1 MVAER
6 GDGEKASFAS
16 YFRCSGNATVK
27 LAGCSGYSGIP
38 ILNYAIFLLGVFLRS
53 KRLMVSAKT
62 NRAYPPISP
71 AHTQTYAIL
80 SAFAQEQNLSPMTLT
95 ELQQKLKLGIRTA
108 ARDIFGVEIQQL
120 NVETPPRAELG
131 DLAFPVSFELAKLI
145 KQATGEKQPPRVI
158 AEKLKPELEG
168 IEEIARVEIAGA
180 GYINVFFDRAKLLS
194 LFARTAPITTGRI
207 EKLDQPKKMV
217 EHTSINPNKA
227 AHIGHVRNA
236 VLGDTFVRILKAAGD
251 RVEVQNYIDNTGVQ
265 VADVVVGFLHIEKM
279 NLDQIK
285 TLDASLGKDYSF
297 DYYCWDLYTK
307 VGLFYRDG
315 NLSGELNPE
324 KTGLRMEVLH
334 ALEEGNNPIADLADY
349 VATRNVE
356 CIVDTME
363 RLGIR
368 YDLLARESDILHLHF
383 WERAFELM
391 KGTGVIRYEREGRHA
406 GCWVMPFESHTGTDE
421 HESDKIIVRSNG
433 TVTYTGK
440 DIAYQLWKLGK
451 LGLDFHYQ
459 VFRQYQE
466 RYLLWVTTTDADAE
480 ANARVER
487 PQFGGGIT
495 VYNVIDSRQ
504 SYPQEIVARGVAAVV
519 PELGEDASVHFSYE
533 MVALSPAACGE
544 LGIELSAEDRT
555 RPYIEMSGRKG
566 LGVKA
571 DDLINQL
578 EAGALT
584 EVEKRNPN
592 LSVDEKKATA
602 HEVAVAALRYFLLK
616 FTRNTVI
623 AFDFKEALSFEGE
636 TGPYCQYAAV
646 RTNSIFRKLGDEA
659 VVEAD
664 ALLDGLARDDELQ
677 TKVAEV
683 LSGEGGTEIWSL
695 VMLTQQLDDVIEQCR
710 NSAEPANLA
719 KYTFSVA
726 KAFSRFYH
734 DHRILTEKDLVR
746 RAVLIAVTKV
756 VRAQLIAAL
765 AILGINVPE
774 QM

>member
-1 MVAER
+1 
-6 GDGEKASFAS
+6 
-16 YFRCSGNATVK
+16 
-27 LAGCSGYSGIP
+27 
-38 ILNYAIFLLGVFLRS
+38 
-53 KRLMVSAKT
+53 
-62 NRAYPPISP
+62 
-71 AHTQTYAIL
+71 
-80 SAFAQEQNLSPMTLT
+80 MTLT
-95 ELQQKLKLGIRTA
+95 ELQQKLKDRIRSA
-108 ARDIFGVEIQQL
+108 AREIFGVEPQQFS
-120 NVETPPRAELG
+120 VETPPRAELG

-145 KQATGEKQPPRVI
+145 KQATGQKQNPRAI
-158 AEKLKPELEG
+158 AEKLKPQLED
-168 IEEIARVEIAGA
+168 IDEVSRVGIAGA
-180 GYINVFFDRAKLLS
+180 GYINVFLDRAKLLN
-194 LFARTAPITTGRI
+194 LFAAPARKQTSD
-207 EKLDQPKKMV
+207 LDQPKKMV

-236 VLGDTFVRILKAAGD
+236 VLGDTFFRILKAAGD
-251 RVEVQNYIDNTGVQ
+251 RIEVQNYIDNTGVQ

-285 TLDASLGKDYSF
+285 ALDASLTKEYTF

-315 NLSGELNPE
+315 NAGGDPNPD
-324 KTGLRMEVLH
+324 KLKFRNEVLH
-334 ALEEGNNPIADLADY
+334 ALEEGAGPTAELADY

-356 CIVDTME
+356 CIIDTME

-391 KGTGVIRYEREGRHA
+391 KSKGVIRYETEGRHA

-451 LGLDFHYQ
+451 LGLDFNYKI
-459 VFRQYQE
+459 FRTYDDGHD
-466 RYLLWVTTTDADAE
+466 LWVTTTEPGQAD
-480 ANARVER
+480 R
-487 PQFGGGIT
+487 PNFGGGVT

-519 PELGEDASVHFSYE
+519 PEIGEEASVHFSYE
-533 MVALSPAACGE
+533 MVALSPAACEE
-544 LGIELSAEDRT
+544 LGIELSEEDRA

-584 EVEKRNPN
+584 EVEKRNPD
-592 LSVDEKKATA
+592 LSEADKKATA

-646 RTNSIFRKLGDEA
+646 RTNSIFRKLGSETVA
-659 VVEAD
+659 AAD
-664 ALLDGLARDDELQ
+664 SLMETAGGDSSLQARI
-677 TKVAEV
+677 TEV
-683 LSGEGGTEIWSL
+683 LSGESGTEIWSL
-695 VMLTQQLDDVIEQCR
+695 LMLSQQLDEVILQCR

-719 KYTFSVA
+719 KYTFA
-726 KAFSRFYH
+726 LARAFSRFYH
-734 DHRILTEKDLVR
+734 DHRILTEPDEVR

-756 VRAQLIAAL
+756 IRTQLTTAL

>member
-1 MVAER
+1 
-6 GDGEKASFAS
+6 
-16 YFRCSGNATVK
+16 
-27 LAGCSGYSGIP
+27 
-38 ILNYAIFLLGVFLRS
+38 
-53 KRLMVSAKT
+53 
-62 NRAYPPISP
+62 
-71 AHTQTYAIL
+71 
-80 SAFAQEQNLSPMTLT
+80 MTLA
-95 ELQQKLKLGIRTA
+95 ELQQKLRERIRVA
-108 ARDIFGVEIQQL
+108 ARETFAVELQQI
-120 NVETPPRAELG
+120 NAETPPRAELG

-145 KQATGEKQPPRVI
+145 KQATGEKQNPRAI
-158 AEKLKPELEG
+158 AEKLKTQLEDV
-168 IEEIARVEIAGA
+168 EEVSRVEIAGA
-180 GYINVFFDRAKLLS
+180 GYINVFYDRAKLLGI
-194 LFARTAPITTGRI
+194 FAGPAEQDT
-207 EKLDQPKKMV
+207 EDLDRPKKMV

-236 VLGDTFVRILKAAGD
+236 VLGDTFVRILNAAGD
-251 RVEVQNYIDNTGVQ
+251 RIEVQNYIDNTGVQ
-265 VADVVVGFLHIEKM
+265 VADVVVGFLHIEKKD
-279 NLDQIK
+279 LDQIK
-285 TLDASLGKDYSF
+285 ALDASLGKDYPF

-315 NLSGELNPE
+315 NAGGEMNPE
-324 KTGLRMEVLH
+324 KIKLRNEVLH
-334 ALEEGNNPIADLADY
+334 ALEEGNNAIAELADY

-356 CIVDTME
+356 CILDTME

-391 KGTGVIRYEREGRHA
+391 KKAGVIRYENEGKHA

-451 LGLDFHYQ
+451 LGLDFHYR
-459 VFRQYQE
+459 VFRNYDDGHV
-466 RYLLWVTTTDADAE
+466 LWVTQTEAE
-480 ANARVER
+480 ESGTER
-487 PQFGGGIT
+487 PDFGGGVT

-519 PELGEDASVHFSYE
+519 PEIGADASVHFSYE
-533 MVALSPAACGE
+533 MVALSPAACEE
-544 LGIELSAEDRT
+544 LSIELSEEDRA

-584 EVEKRNPN
+584 EVEKRNAE
-592 LSVDEKKATA
+592 LSADEKKTTA

-623 AFDFKEALSFEGE
+623 AFDFREALSFEGE

-646 RTNSIFRKLGDEA
+646 RTNSIFRKLPGETVAASDSLIKQIA
-659 VVEAD
+659 AD
-664 ALLDGLARDDELQ
+664 SALQA
-677 TKVAEV
+677 KVSEV

-695 VMLTQQLDDVIEQCR
+695 VMLSQQLDEVILQCR

-719 KYTFSVA
+719 KYTFSLA
-726 KAFSRFYH
+726 RSFSRFYH
-734 DHRILTEKDLVR
+734 DHRILTEQDEVR
-746 RAVLIAVTKV
+746 RAVLIAVTKIM
-756 VRAQLIAAL
+756 RTQLTTAL
-765 AILGINVPE
+765 GILGINVPE

>member
-1 MVAER
+1 
-6 GDGEKASFAS
+6 
-16 YFRCSGNATVK
+16 
-27 LAGCSGYSGIP
+27 
-38 ILNYAIFLLGVFLRS
+38 
-53 KRLMVSAKT
+53 
-62 NRAYPPISP
+62 
-71 AHTQTYAIL
+71 
-80 SAFAQEQNLSPMTLT
+80 MTLAQ
-95 ELQQKLKLGIRTA
+95 LQQKLKDRIRSA
-108 ARDIFGVEIQQL
+108 ARDLFAVELQQL
-120 NVETPPRAELG
+120 AAEAPPRAELG

-145 KQATGEKQPPRVI
+145 KQATGEKQAPRAI
-158 AEKLKPELEG
+158 AEKLKSQLEG
-168 IEEIARVEIAGA
+168 IEEVSRVEIAGA
-180 GYINVFFDRAKLLS
+180 GYINVFFDRARLLS
-194 LFARTAPITTGRI
+194 LFARPETTADT
-207 EKLDQPKKMV
+207 DQRERPKKMV

-251 RVEVQNYIDNTGVQ
+251 RIEVQNYIDNTGVQ
-265 VADVVVGFLHIEKM
+265 VADVVVGFLHLEKM
-279 NLDQIK
+279 DLDQIK
-285 TLDASLGKDYSF
+285 ALDASLPKDYTF

-315 NLSGELNPE
+315 NAGGEMNPE
-324 KTGLRMEVLH
+324 KTKLRNEVLH
-334 ALEEGNNPIADLADY
+334 ALEEGNNTIAELADY

-356 CIVDTME
+356 CILDTME

-383 WERAFELM
+383 WERAFQLM
-391 KGTGVIRYEREGRHA
+391 KNAGVIRKETEGRHA

-451 LGLDFHYQ
+451 LGLDFHYH
-459 VFRQYQE
+459 VFRNYPDGHV
-466 RYLLWVTTTDADAE
+466 LWVTQTE
-480 ANARVER
+480 PGSER
-487 PQFGGGIT
+487 PEFGGGVT

-519 PELGEDASVHFSYE
+519 PEIGEDASVHFSYE
-533 MVALSPAACGE
+533 MVALSPAACEE
-544 LGIELSAEDRT
+544 LGIELSDEDRT

-578 EAGALT
+578 ETGALA
-584 EVEKRNPN
+584 EVEKRNPD
-592 LSVDEKKATA
+592 LPESEKKETA

-646 RTNSIFRKLGDEA
+646 RTNSIFRKLGNETSEA
-659 VVEAD
+659 AD
-664 ALLDGLARDDELQ
+664 SLMKEIAGDSALQAR
-677 TKVAEV
+677 VAEV

-695 VMLTQQLDDVIEQCR
+695 VMLSQQLDDVILQCR

-719 KYTFSVA
+719 KYTFSLA
-726 KAFSRFYH
+726 RTFSRFYH
-734 DHRILTEKDLVR
+734 DHRILSEPDEVKR
-746 RAVLIAVTKV
+746 SVLTAVTKI
-756 VRAQLIAAL
+756 VRTQLTTAL
-765 AILGINVPE
+765 SILGINVPD